1 VWHPGKSWDE
11 YGLTTNDR
19 SEPVARSSTV
29 ADQLVA
35 QVVAAGAK
43 HIYGIVGDS
52 LNPVVDAVRR
62 TRAAGADI
70 QWVHVRHEEAA
81 AFAAAAE
88 AEITG
93 DLAVCAGSCG
103 PGNLHLINGLYDA
116 NRSRVPVLAIA
127 SHIPS
132 AQIGTQYFQETHPD
146 RLFVECS
153 VFSEMISS
161 AAQAPRVI
169 RSAIHHAYGAP
180 GVAVLT
186 LPGDVADLEAPPA
199 GTDTLARPRKPRV
212 VPAEADVAAL
222 AAAIDG
228 AKKVTIL
235 AGAGVRGAHDD
246 VIALA
251 DKIAAPVGHSL
262 RGKEHIQYDNPFDV
276 GMTGLLGYGAL
287 QASMDEADLL
297 ILLGTDFPY
306 DQFLPSDVRTVQVD
320 IEPTRLGRR
329 TRNDLAVV
337 GDVGETVRALLP
349 LVERKKSRRF
359 LDQMVKKHE
368 KAMGGVVGAYTKDVE
383 HHRPIHPEYAAVVL
397 DEEAADDAVFTVD
410 TGMGN
415 VWAARYLTPTGR
427 RRVIGSFLHG
437 SMANAVPH
445 AIGAALA
452 ARDSGAEQ
460 KHVVAIAGDGGLS
473 MLLGE
478 LITLVHY
485 DLPVK
490 VILFDNATLGM
501 VRLEMLVDG
510 LPSYGTDSPAID
522 YAALGTALGIPS
534 VRVEDPT
541 QIRSA
546 LRQAFA
552 HDGPAL
558 VDLVTDP
565 RALSIPPKITRQQV
579 SGFTAAMSK
588 EILGGGMGE
597 VMAMARSNLRNV
609 PRP

>member
-1 VWHPGKSWDE
+1 M
-11 YGLTTNDR
+11 
-19 SEPVARSSTV
+19 ARTISI

-35 QVVAAGAK
+35 QIVAAGAR

-52 LNPVVDAVRR
+52 LNPIVDAVRR
-62 TRAAGADI
+62 AQKDGVDI
-70 QWVHVRHEEAA
+70 SWVHVRHEEAA

-88 AEITG
+88 AELTG

-116 NRSRVPVLAIA
+116 NRNRVPVLAIA

-132 AQIGTQYFQETHPD
+132 AQIGTQFFQETHPD
-146 RLFVECS
+146 RLFLECS
-153 VFSEMISS
+153 VYSEMISS
-161 AAQAPRVI
+161 PAQAGRVI

-186 LPGDVADLEAPPA
+186 LPGDVADMESPAPATDILTRPA
-199 GTDTLARPRKPRV
+199 RPRV
-212 VPAEADVAAL
+212 VPDAAEVAAL
-222 AAAIDG
+222 AAAIDD

-235 AGAGVRGAHDD
+235 AGAGVKNAHDE

-251 DKIAAPVGHSL
+251 ELIGAPVGHSL
-262 RGKEHIQYDNPFDV
+262 RGKEVIQYDNPYDV

-287 QASMDEADLL
+287 QSAMDEADLL
-297 ILLGTDFPY
+297 LLLGTDFPY
-306 DQFLPSDVRTVQVD
+306 DQFLPADVRTAQVD
-320 IEPTRLGRR
+320 IDPTRLGRR
-329 TRNDLAVV
+329 TRMDLAVV
-337 GDVGETVRALLP
+337 GDVAETIRLLLP
-349 LVERKKSRRF
+349 QIQRKSSRRF
-359 LDQMVKKHE
+359 LDSMLKKHH
-368 KAMGGVVGAYTKDVE
+368 KAMSGVVGAYTKDVE
-383 HHRPIHPEYAAVVL
+383 HHTPIHPEYAAVLL

-415 VWAARYLTPTGR
+415 VWAARYLTPNGK

-445 AIGAALA
+445 AIGAAFA
-452 ARDSGAEQ
+452 QRGDADAPQ

-485 DLPVK
+485 NLPVK
-490 VILFDNATLGM
+490 IILFDNATLGM

-510 LPSYGTDSPAID
+510 LPSFGTDSPSID
-522 YAALGTALGIPS
+522 YAAVAKAVGIPA

-541 QIRSA
+541 QIRTA
-546 LRQAFA
+546 LREAFS

-558 VDLVTDP
+558 IDLVTDP
-565 RALSIPPKITRQQV
+565 RALSLPPKITRQQV
-579 SGFTAAMSK
+579 TGFTAAMSK

-597 VMAMARSNLRNV
+597 VMSMARSNLRNI

>member
-1 VWHPGKSWDE
+1 M
-11 YGLTTNDR
+11 
-19 SEPVARSSTV
+19 ARSSTV

-35 QVVAAGAK
+35 QVVAAGAR
-43 HIYGIVGDS
+43 HVYGIVGDS

-62 TRAAGADI
+62 AQKAGADI

-93 DLAVCAGSCG
+93 TLAVCAGSCG

-153 VFSEMISS
+153 VYSEMISS
-161 AAQAPRVI
+161 PAQAPRVI

-186 LPGDVADLEAPPA
+186 LPGDVADEDAPAPGA
-199 GTDTLARPRKPRV
+199 DTLTRPRRPRV
-212 VPAEADVAAL
+212 VPADADVAAL
-222 AAAIDG
+222 ADAIDH

-246 VIALA
+246 VLALA

-287 QASMDEADLL
+287 QAAMDGADLL
-297 ILLGTDFPY
+297 LMLGTDFPY
-306 DQFLPSDVRTVQVD
+306 DQFLPSDVRTAQVD
-320 IEPTRLGRR
+320 IDPTRLGRR
-329 TRNDLAVV
+329 TRTDVAVV

-349 LVERKKSRRF
+349 LVGRKSSRRF
-359 LDQMVKKHE
+359 LDSMLTKHE
-368 KAMGGVVGAYTKDVE
+368 KAMSGVVGAYTKDVE
-383 HHRPIHPEYAAVVL
+383 HHTPIHPEYAAVLL

-415 VWAARYLTPTGR
+415 VWAARYLTPNGR

-437 SMANAVPH
+437 SMANALPH
-445 AIGAALA
+445 AIGAAFA
-452 ARDSGAEQ
+452 ARDGGARQ
-460 KHVVAIAGDGGLS
+460 KHVVAVAGDGGLS

-478 LITLVHY
+478 LVTLVHY
-485 DLPVK
+485 QLPVK
-490 VILFDNATLGM
+490 IVLFDNATLGM

-510 LPSYGTDSPAID
+510 LPSFGTDSPAID
-522 YAALGTALGIPS
+522 YAAVARAMGIPA

-541 QIRSA
+541 QIRTA
-546 LRQAFA
+546 LREAFS

>member
-1 VWHPGKSWDE
+1 M
-11 YGLTTNDR
+11 
-19 SEPVARSSTV
+19 ARTSTI

-35 QVVAAGAK
+35 QVVAAGAR

-62 TRAAGADI
+62 AQKDGVDI
-70 QWVHVRHEEAA
+70 SWVHVRHEEAA

-116 NRSRVPVLAIA
+116 NRNRVPVLAIA

-153 VFSEMISS
+153 VYSEMISS
-161 AAQAPRVI
+161 PVQAPRVI

-186 LPGDVADLEAPPA
+186 LPGDVADLPAPDP
-199 GTDTLARPRKPRV
+199 GPDTLTRPSRPRV
-212 VPAEADVAAL
+212 VPSDADVHALAEAIDAA
-222 AAAIDG
+222 G
-228 AKKVTIL
+228 KVTIL
-235 AGAGVRGAHDD
+235 AGAGVRGAHDE

-251 DKIAAPVGHSL
+251 EAVGAPVGHTL

-276 GMTGLLGYGAL
+276 GMTGLLGYGAF
-287 QASMDEADLL
+287 QEAMDSADLL
-297 ILLGTDFPY
+297 LLLGTDFPY
-306 DQFLPSDVRTVQVD
+306 DQFLPADVRTAQVEID
-320 IEPTRLGRR
+320 PTRLGRR
-329 TRNDLAVV
+329 TRTDLAVV

-349 LVERKKSRRF
+349 LVARKKSRKF
-359 LDQMVKKHE
+359 VDALLKKHH
-368 KAMGGVVGAYTKDVE
+368 KAMSSVVGAYTKDVE
-383 HHRPIHPEYAAVVL
+383 HRTPIHPEYAAVLL
-397 DEEAADDAVFTVD
+397 DEESAEDAVFTVD

-415 VWAARYLTPTGR
+415 VWAARYLTPNGR

-437 SMANAVPH
+437 SMANALPH

-452 ARDSGAEQ
+452 AREDPDSPR
-460 KHVVAIAGDGGLS
+460 KHVIALAGDGGLS

-478 LITLVHY
+478 LVTLVHY
-485 DLPVK
+485 NLPVK
-490 VILFDNATLGM
+490 IVLFDNATLGM
-501 VRLEMLVDG
+501 VRAEMLVDG
-510 LPSYGTDSPAID
+510 LPSFGTDSPEID
-522 YAALGTALGIPS
+522 YAAVARAVGIPG
-534 VRVEDPT
+534 VRVTDPT
-541 QIRSA
+541 KIRQA
-546 LRQAFA
+546 LREAFS

-565 RALSIPPKITRQQV
+565 RALSIPPKITGKQV
-579 SGFTAAMSK
+579 AGFTAAMSK

-597 VMAMARSNLRNV
+597 VMAMARANLRNV